1 MRVTVA
7 QVTKD
12 TESKVNSTKY
22 EKLKYRT
29 SKAALLVK
37 DAPHTSGL
45 MTWAQHP
52 GPAGPAVEGEEPL
65 PKTVSDFHTRRGMYT
80 HIQVQAREHT
90 VIINRINFAI
100 KTGRNII
107 RIISKMKY
115 KLEWR

>member
-1 MRVTVA
+1 MA

-37 DAPHTSGL
+37 DSPHTSGL
-45 MTWAQHP
+45 MTWAQPP
-52 GPAGPAVEGEEPL
+52 GPTVEGEEPL
-65 PKTVSDFHTRRGMYT
+65 PKTVSGLHTRRGVHV
-80 HIQVQAREHT
+80 HIQVQACEHT
-90 VIINRINFAI
+90 VIINGINFTI
-100 KTGRNII
+100 KTERNII

-115 KLEWR
+115 KLEQK